1 MKEKPQLYSH
11 AVAYFHCKTIT
22 SFTLHNLLHTSNRLP
37 NLQIQ
42 KIIIFIIITIGDIPF
57 LHSNIFKYILVF
69 LLTCSWVG
77 QNTKFDNLIRIYN
90 TVKWYTMKWF
100 CQEKIC
106 LSINFCVCFLFPQ
119 NLHDYHAVKHF
130 CICLGT
136 PFRRFTL
143 LLLLLKVTYICKL
156 NKCNM
161 SL

>member
-42 KIIIFIIITIGDIPF
+42 KIMIFIV
-57 LHSNIFKYILVF
+57 LLLNIVSHCYIKWILVF
-69 LLTCSWVG
+69 ILLTCSWVG
-77 QNTKFDNLIRIYN
+77 QTTKFDNLIRIYN

>member
-42 KIIIFIIITIGDIPF
+42 KITILIIITIGDIF
-57 LHSNIFKYILVF
+57 LF

-77 QNTKFDNLIRIYN
+77 QNMKFNNLIRIYN

-100 CQEKIC
+100 FQEKIC